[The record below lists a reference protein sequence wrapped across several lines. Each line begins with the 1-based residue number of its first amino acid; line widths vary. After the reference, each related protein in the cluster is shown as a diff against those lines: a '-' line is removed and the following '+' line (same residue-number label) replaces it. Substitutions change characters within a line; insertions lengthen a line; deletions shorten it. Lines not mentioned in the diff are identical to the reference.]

1 MRFLDIAIHNDESVP
16 HAHIRRVWCAT
27 GKDGLLE
34 VSQAKALEQLG
45 VERPDP
51 TKKESRHN
59 NRKQTFSQREREI
72 ALACA
77 RKCGLEIEEIP
88 AEPGKQTMALEQYVA
103 PKEREALVAAHAEK
117 EAVKEEVRKLKEE
130 HEEVRPEVETLTQ
143 EKTRL
148 QRLVSRLSQSLG
160 RLFGKLQN
168 IAMGRGT
175 VLDYVRPEAQAV
187 VDDLNELDNE
197 EYEL

>member
-1 MRFLDIAIHNDESVP
+1 MGSDRN
-16 HAHIRRVWCAT
+16 
-27 GKDGLLE
+27 GLLCYFF
-34 VSQAKALEQLG
+34 
-45 VERPDP
+45 P
-51 TKKESRHN
+51 RHW
-59 NRKQTFSQREREI
+59 E
-72 ALACA
+72 
-77 RKCGLEIEEIP
+77 
-88 AEPGKQTMALEQYVA
+88 
-103 PKEREALVAAHAEK
+103 
-117 EAVKEEVRKLKEE
+117 
-130 HEEVRPEVETLTQ
+130 

-148 QRLVSRLSQSLG
+148 QRLVSRLGESLG